1 MRVLSNLAMSLD
13 GKIATRSPELFLL
26 GTKRDHQEMQRLRK
40 LADAILIGASTLRS
54 YKKPNV
60 VHNADNQPI
69 NALLSS
75 SLERISPKWP
85 FFQESSVKRVL
96 FVGHSATK
104 DRIKKFEK
112 SSEIV
117 VLKPSTKKRPASLQ
131 IVDWFEKTGIKT
143 LLVEGGGGVMW
154 DFASAHLIQEYHVTL
169 TPKIVGGEKAPTLVD
184 GLGFLPKEIL
194 NLKLQ
199 KCRVIG
205 DEIYLIYKSRS

>member
-1 MRVLSNLAMSLD
+1 MSLD

-169 TPKIVGGEKAPTLVD
+169 TPKIVGGVNAPTLVD

-199 KCRVIG
+199 KCQVIG